1 MVDERGRYRDNYTVE
16 LCGQVGAIDKTTEYM
31 DQRIGAIDGLCL
43 IRLLHGIPP
52 PPVLVLLLPGTPT
65 GLVLNDDVTHTKPP

>member
-31 DQRIGAIDGLCL
+31 DQRIGAIDGFCL
-43 IRLLHGIPP
+43 IRWLHGIPP
-52 PPVLVLLLPGTPT
+52 PRPGAVPPCTPT